1 METNT
6 EIDNTEIDEQ
16 VQNPTKPI
24 TIVIEELKKDIV
36 DDINK
41 SQLHPFIIDSVIK
54 DMYNEIH
61 LSYLKQVEFEKQ
73 EYEKSINK

>member
-1 METNT
+1 METT
-6 EIDNTEIDEQ
+6 TEIDEQ
-16 VQNPTKPI
+16 IQPTTQKPI

-41 SQLHPFIIDSVIK
+41 SQLHPFIVDSIMK
-54 DMYNEIH
+54 DIYNEIH

-73 EYEKSINK
+73 EYEKSTNK